1 MHSFCLLVLLKMFFF
16 FFFGGGGEFHATYC
30 LCDITGRVKTV
41 SLPCTFLKKLFY
53 WNIADV
59 QYCVNSLLWL
69 STWCEELTHLKRP
82 WCWERLKAGGE
93 GDDRGGDDWMAS
105 PTQWARVR
113 VNSGSWWW
121 TGRPG
126 VLQSMGS
133 QRVGHDWEIELILIL
148 IVVIAAVQ
156 QSDSIIHIYV
166 LSHIVFHYGL
176 SQDIEHSS
184 LYYVVGPC
192 FLAILYKR
200 VCLCES
206 QTSNSSLTHPHSAL
220 AITGLISKSVSLFL
234 RCLCRILDS
243 TYQWYHGYLSSFFWF
258 TSLV

>member
-1 MHSFCLLVLLKMFFF
+1 MHSFCLLVLLKNFFF
-16 FFFGGGGEFHATYC
+16 WGGGGVPCNLLPLWHHW
-30 LCDITGRVKTV
+30 KSQNTV

-93 GDDRGGDDWMAS
+93 GDDRGGDGWMAS
-105 PTQWARVR
+105 PTQWARVW
-113 VNSGSWWW
+113 VNSGGWWW

-133 QRVGHDWEIELILIL
+133 QRVRHDWEIELILIL
-148 IVVIAAVQ
+148 IVVIATVQ

-166 LSHIVFHYGL
+166 LSHIIFHYGL

-192 FLAILYKR
+192 FLAILYKI

-206 QTSNSSLTHPHSAL
+206 QSSILPSPIPTPPWQSQVWSLCLSAY
-220 AITGLISKSVSLFL
+220 FL
-234 RCLCRILDS
+234 DVCVI
-243 TYQWYHGYLSSFFWF
+243 F
-258 TSLV
+258 